1 MHKKVFLI
9 QLLLSLYAI
18 EALAYHF
25 EVDGIYYNYD
35 YWGGA
40 VTDVYVTY
48 NPEDPY
54 VGKVTIPSQ
63 VTHYDTAYGE
73 NVTYNVTG
81 IGISAFGDCVHLT
94 SITLP
99 ESLKSIDSNA
109 FSGCSALR
117 SIVIPDGVES
127 IGGGCFK
134 GCSGLE
140 SVSFPQ
146 QGLKTIGGGCFE
158 GCTRL
163 ISIILPRDIEEIGYG
178 LFYGCSALKDVVIGE
193 GINRLPDYCF
203 WYCTSLEQVAL
214 PAGLTVIGESS
225 FSGCENLR
233 SVTAAT
239 KLTQIGVGAFHE
251 CVNLEV
257 LPDLTEVTEVGYSAF
272 GSCRKLTSLVFSDKL
287 QTVSAGNNYYSG
299 PCSGCESLV
308 EVNLGNNVKV
318 LPRQSF
324 YGCRSLK
331 SFKVPENC
339 TVIGPGVFHYCTSLE
354 TITMPQRMESIGA
367 RDDMATGEVFRE
379 CNSLKSLRIP
389 EGVKVLEYANIVR
402 CTSLTQLTLPSTL
415 ERLEDW
421 AIRGCPLT
429 ELHLPETVTY
439 IGGSAIDLD
448 DLKELTIPASVVQ
461 FGDNGSWLISENL
474 KKLVFSDGPDR
485 IEDMKHINIKNIEEL
500 YIGRDMGCDES
511 YLEPYSG
518 YRWETIKTLGIGG
531 LVKDIRYLCMQFNEG
546 LESITCSALTPPL
559 CKEFSQDTYNNV
571 TPRIDAQAYEAYRN
585 APVWKNFK
593 KYELVGG
600 LNGIGS
606 VLSGNDVDYK
616 EPFAVYN
623 LQGMRVADSL
633 ESLTGG
639 IYIIRQ
645 GNSEKKIV
653 IR

>member
-48 NPEDPY
+48 NQEDPY
-54 VGKVTIPSQ
+54 VGKVTIPSK
-63 VTHYDTAYGE
+63 VTYYDAVYEE
-73 NVTYNVTG
+73 NVTYNVTK
-81 IGISAFGDCVHLT
+81 IGLNAFKDCVHLT
-94 SITLP
+94 SITLS
-99 ESLKSIDSNA
+99 EGLKTIEAGA
-109 FSGCSALR
+109 FANCSALK
-117 SIVIPDGVES
+117 SIVIPNGVETLVGGFQGCS
-127 IGGGCFK
+127 SLETVSLPMGLKTVGGGCFK
-134 GCSGLE
+134 DCVKLTSI
-140 SVSFPQ
+140 
-146 QGLKTIGGGCFE
+146 TIPNTVTEIGMSLFE
-158 GCTRL
+158 GCT
-163 ISIILPRDIEEIGYG
+163 S
-178 LFYGCSALKDVVIGE
+178 LKDVVMGE
-193 GINRLPDYCF
+193 GITNLPSYCF
-203 WYCTSLEQVAL
+203 YKCTSLEQMSL
-214 PAGLTVIGESS
+214 PIGLTVIGDYSFADCES
-225 FSGCENLR
+225 LR

-239 KLTQIGVGAFHE
+239 PLTQIGVAAFGS
-251 CVNLEV
+251 CSILES
-257 LPDLTEVTEVGYSAF
+257 LPDLTEVVEVGYCAF
-272 GSCRKLTSLVFSDKL
+272 GDCHKLTSLIFSDKL
-287 QTVSAGNNYYSG
+287 QTVSLGDNIGMG
-299 PCSGCESLV
+299 PCPGCESLV
-308 EVNLGNNVKV
+308 DVNLGNNVKV